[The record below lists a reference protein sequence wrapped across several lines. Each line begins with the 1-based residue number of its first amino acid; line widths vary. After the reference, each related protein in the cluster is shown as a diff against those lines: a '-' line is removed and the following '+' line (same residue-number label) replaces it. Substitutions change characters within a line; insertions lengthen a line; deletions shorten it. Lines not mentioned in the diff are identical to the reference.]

1 MPFDVFGRG
10 GYTFFFSGLAA
21 GGLEGLLGSNFF
33 LSFFSSDNSKVSV
46 LNS

>member
-10 GYTFFFSGLAA
+10 GYTFFFFGSGGWRSGGSA
-21 GGLEGLLGSNFF
+21 GVKFF